1 MFIISTY
8 LARINETA
16 RLKEFTNKNYFEL
29 AKFCVSEEKKNI
41 SIFFEESLR
50 ELILNEEIYSKLTCV
65 EKFIIWLDIYRNCVH
80 DSISFTTLGSNASTQ
95 IKNLI
100 NKINIKEFIQS
111 KTINI
116 NDMEIVLNSPSLLY
130 VEGVDDILES
140 VLYCIKYNNQSH
152 YYKNF
157 TAEERNLF
165 LNSLPSNV
173 FSEIIEYYNSISK
186 EIINIAPQSS
196 SILIPPLNV
205 SINGNIMLE
214 FLISIFKNDI
224 STHYSNALIFMKQF
238 NGDLNSYFNIT
249 PKDFFSLYKVYE
261 KSLIERDS

>member
-8 LARINETA
+8 LARINETV

-41 SIFFEESLR
+41 SIFFEEALK
-50 ELILNEEIYSKLTCV
+50 ELILNEEVYSKLTCV

-130 VEGVDDILES
+130 VEGVDDIMES
-140 VLYCIKYNNQSH
+140 VLYCIKYNNQNH

-261 KSLIERDS
+261 KSLIARDS